1 MSKLSDR
8 RIVDPVATEVVHGY
22 CNARVLAPFI
32 APVVTVNLR
41 AGKIVKFGLEN
52 FAIRDTIRNPGD
64 YFKRERVTYTSD
76 QYFIHQH
83 ARAAEVTREDYEE
96 ASEAVAVDLRAEAI
110 RKVSERIAQSWENEV
125 IGGITDTAA
134 YEASLAID
142 LTALPWTNA
151 SSDPE
156 ADVIAANELIRAQI
170 GCYGTRAVMA
180 PDVYNALRLH
190 PKFQDRIKYT
200 SPGVINEDLISQW
213 FGLPGGVRVAQ
224 RVYLDESVNPPVLK
238 DFMEGQFVLFYSP
251 EDEGSRPGQPQAG
264 DAGIFMNTNDNTKA
278 APSSW
283 YTYALRGYPIATP
296 ERFDEDHDVYV
307 TKVVFEQA
315 FVSTSL
321 GANGLI
327 GAAALLY
334 NAA

>member
-1 MSKLSDR
+1 MSKLSAR
-8 RIVDPVATEVVHGY
+8 RIVDPVATELVHGY
-22 CNARVLAPFI
+22 CQAAPIAPFV

-41 AGKIVKFGLEN
+41 AGRIVKFGLEN
-52 FAIRDTIRNPGD
+52 FALRDTIRNPGD
-64 YFKRERVTYTSD
+64 YFKRERVIYGEGSGYT
-76 QYFIHQH
+76 IHQH

-96 ASEAVAVDLRAEAI
+96 ADEAVQVDLRAEAI
-110 RKVSERIAQSWENEV
+110 AKVNERIAQSWENEV
-125 IGGITDTAA
+125 IQGITDTAA

-170 GCYGTRAVMA
+170 GCYATRAVCA

-200 SPGVINEDLISQW
+200 TPGTVNEQLLAQY
-213 FGLPGGVRVAQ
+213 FGLPGGIRVAQ

-238 DFMEGQFVLFYSP
+238 SFMEGQFVMFYNP
-251 EDEGSRPGQPQAG
+251 EDANGGVIDANPGG
-264 DAGIFMNTNDNTKA
+264 GMFMNTNANTKA
-278 APSSW
+278 KPSAW

-307 TKVVFEQA
+307 TKVIFEQQ

-321 GANGLI
+321 GATGLI